1 MLPVIKNFRTGCRQ
15 RLCGSNDHC
24 FLRRFATYFLTTALN
39 ILSAESISKTFDDRW
54 LFRDISLGISR
65 GEKFGFVGNNGVGKS
80 TLLKIL
86 TGEIEPDSGVV
97 TVREGVRTGY
107 LTQTPSVSD
116 DEVVRDILFNDA
128 NAVAKAVRE
137 YEQCLLDPETS
148 PERMQAALQE
158 MEDLKAWDYE
168 AKVNEVIDRLG
179 VPDLNKKFGELS
191 GGQRK
196 RIFLAQVLLLEP
208 DLIIMDEPTN
218 HLDLSAI
225 EWLENYLSGQQITLI
240 MVTHDRY
247 FLDAVATEIIELDR
261 GQIFRYKGN
270 YAYFLEKKSE
280 REEILRIEV
289 GKAKQ
294 LLKKELEWMRR
305 QPKARGTKAKYRI
318 DAFHDLEKKAGQ
330 NLRKDKLELD
340 FKETRQ
346 GGKILEAEHI
356 TKKFGDLTIV
366 EDFSYIFKK
375 KDRIGVV
382 GKNGAGKSTLLDILT
397 GRLKPDSGEVIPG
410 VTTRF
415 GYFTQESVNLNPE
428 HRLIEE
434 VKEIAEFI
442 TLSDGSQI
450 SASKFLD
457 NFLFP
462 PEKQYNYVSKLSGG
476 ERKRLQ
482 LLKLL
487 VTNPNFLILDEPT
500 NDFDIDTLN
509 VLEEYLEQF
518 TGCLLLVSHDRY
530 FMDHLVDQLFVFEG
544 DGRIR
549 LFNGNYTDYRDWVGE
564 RERKNDNVQV
574 VKTPVAPVPA
584 SSGRKKISYKEKQE
598 YDSLQSEIEM
608 LERKKSEIEARFA
621 NGTDNLEQIRAW
633 SEEMEALQ
641 IEIDEKTD
649 RWLALDELY
658 TLSDRTT

>member
-1 MLPVIKNFRTGCRQ
+1 MN
-15 RLCGSNDHC
+15 
-24 FLRRFATYFLTTALN
+24 Y
-39 ILSAESISKTFDDRW
+39 LSAESISKTFNDRW
-54 LFRDISLGISR
+54 LFQNISLGISQ

-86 TGEIEPDSGVV
+86 TGEIQPDSGKVSI
-97 TVREGVRTGY
+97 REGIRMGY
-107 LTQTPSVSD
+107 LTQTPAVHDDVSVKDLLFSD
-116 DEVVRDILFNDA
+116 SNE
-128 NAVAKAVRE
+128 VAKVVKE
-137 YEQCLLDPETS
+137 YEDCIHHPDTS
-148 PERMQAALQE
+148 PDRMQEVLMR

-168 AKVNEVIDRLG
+168 SKVQEVIGKLG
-179 VPDLNKKFGELS
+179 VPDMDKKFGELS
-191 GGQRK
+191 GGQKK

-225 EWLENYLSGQQITLI
+225 EWLENYLSGQNITLI

-270 YAYFLEKKSE
+270 YAYFLEKKAE
-280 REEILRIEV
+280 REEILRVEV
-289 GKAKQ
+289 NKARQ

-318 DAFHDLEKKAGQ
+318 DAYYELEKKASQ
-330 NLRKDKLELD
+330 NLKKEKLELD
-340 FKETRQ
+340 FKEARQ
-346 GGKILEAEHI
+346 GGKILEVDHI
-356 TKKFGDLTIV
+356 AKRYGDHVII
-366 EDFSYIFKK
+366 EDFSHVFKK

-382 GKNGAGKSTLLDILT
+382 GKNGVGKSTFLDILT
-397 GRLKPDSGEVIPG
+397 GNLAPDRGEVTPG

-415 GYFTQESVNLNPE
+415 GYFTQESINLNPE
-428 HRLIEE
+428 NRLIEE

-442 TLSDGSQI
+442 TLADGSQI

-462 PEKQYNYVSKLSGG
+462 PDKQYNYVNKLSGG
-476 ERKRLQ
+476 EKKRLQ

-509 VLEEYLEQF
+509 VLEDYLDNF
-518 TGCLLLVSHDRY
+518 SGCLLLVSHDRY

-544 DGRIR
+544 DGKIR
-549 LFNGNYTDYRDWVGE
+549 VFNGNYTDYRDWLE
-564 RERKNDNVQV
+564 EQEAREMKSS
-574 VKTPVAPVPA
+574 KPLEVPA
-584 SSGRKKISYKEKQE
+584 LVTTTEKKKLSFKEKQE
-598 YDSLQSEIEM
+598 FEKLQVEIEE
-608 LERKKSEIEARFA
+608 LEKKKSAITEEFSNPSTDHHHLEKLSKEIK
-621 NGTDNLEQIRAW
+621 QISDA
-633 SEEMEALQ
+633 
-641 IEIDEKTD
+641 IDEKTL
-649 RWLALDELY
+649 RWLELSE
-658 TLSDRTT
+658 LME

>member
-1 MLPVIKNFRTGCRQ
+1 M
-15 RLCGSNDHC
+15 
-24 FLRRFATYFLTTALN
+24 
-39 ILSAESISKTFDDRW
+39 
-54 LFRDISLGISR
+54 GISR
-65 GEKFGFVGNNGVGKS
+65 GEKFGFVGTNGVGKS

-86 TGEIEPDSGVV
+86 TGEIPTDSGKVSI
-97 TVREGVRTGY
+97 REGVRMGY

-116 DEVVRDILFNDA
+116 DITVKDLLFSESNEVARV
-128 NAVAKAVRE
+128 VKE
-137 YEQCLLDPETS
+137 YEDCIHHPDTS
-148 PERMQAALQE
+148 PERMQAVLE
-158 MEDLKAWDYE
+158 KMEDLKAWDYE
-168 AKVNEVIDRLG
+168 AKVHEIIEKLG
-179 VPDLNKKFGELS
+179 VPDIDKRFAELS
-191 GGQRK
+191 GGQKK

-225 EWLENYLSGQQITLI
+225 EWLENYLSGQNITLI

-270 YAYFLEKKSE
+270 YAYFLEKKAE
-280 REEILRIEV
+280 REEILRVEV
-289 GKAKQ
+289 NKARQ

-318 DAFHDLEKKAGQ
+318 DAYHELEKKASQ
-330 NLRKDKLELD
+330 NLKKDKLELD
-340 FKETRQ
+340 FREARQ
-346 GGKILEAEHI
+346 GGKILEVEHI
-356 TKKFGDLTIV
+356 AKSYGDQVII
-366 EDFSYIFKK
+366 EDFSHVFKK

-382 GKNGAGKSTLLDILT
+382 GKNGVGKSTFLDILT
-397 GRLKPDSGEVIPG
+397 GNGKPDKGEVIRG
-410 VTTRF
+410 VTTKF
-415 GYFTQESVNLNPE
+415 GYFTQESINLNPE
-428 HRLIEE
+428 NRLIEE

-442 TLSDGSQI
+442 TLADGSQI

-476 ERKRLQ
+476 EKKRLQ

-509 VLEEYLEQF
+509 VLEDYLEQF
-518 TGCLLLVSHDRY
+518 SGCLMLVSHDRY

-549 LFNGNYTDYRDWVGE
+549 IFNGNYTDYRDWVIEQESNAAG
-564 RERKNDNVQV
+564 KSAA
-574 VKTPVAPVPA
+574 KTQAQESATEPP
-584 SSGRKKISYKEKQE
+584 SGKKKPTYKEKQE
-598 YDSLQSEIEM
+598 FETLQSEIDA
-608 LERKKSEIEARFA
+608 LEKKKADIESRFS
-621 NGTDNLEQIRAW
+621 NGTTDHRQIAEW
-633 SEEMEALQ
+633 SKEIQAVAD
-641 IEIDEKTD
+641 EIDEKTS
-649 RWLALDELY
+649 RWIALSELME
-658 TLSDRTT
+658 